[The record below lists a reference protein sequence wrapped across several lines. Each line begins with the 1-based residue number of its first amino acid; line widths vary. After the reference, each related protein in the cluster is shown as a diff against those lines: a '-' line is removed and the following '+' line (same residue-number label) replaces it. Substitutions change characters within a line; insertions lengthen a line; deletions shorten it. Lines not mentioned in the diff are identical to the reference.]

1 VFFDFKLIR
10 VDLHQNRAYFERQ
23 TAPKCSDEQGLLS
36 HEVSFD
42 FMIGAD
48 GIHSKTRQQLM
59 RYTRMSYQQ
68 VYEDIMWCEFQMP
81 STSTGQ
87 YRLSPKHL
95 HIWSPTASED
105 GEKPQ
110 RLMFVAF
117 PSRDGS
123 FNCSLFAPSGYFSRL
138 SQSTDSLPAFF
149 DRHFPGVPSNL
160 IAPESL
166 QAQFT
171 ANPHLPLMDIKCSHL
186 HYGSSVIIVGDAAH
200 AVLPFYGQ
208 GLNAG
213 LEDVR
218 ILFETLDRHEGA
230 HCSATARA
238 TALAAYSE
246 ARIHHVH
253 AIYDLSR
260 GNYLELQEGV
270 KSTLYLI
277 RKAFEETMCKYLP
290 SLGWA
295 TQYARVSFSNEPYG
309 DIVKSTER
317 QKRIFWGGCMLMVVV
332 YTGWI
337 VFLFSAR
344 GVFRSQF
351 WSI

>member
-1 VFFDFKLIR
+1 VFFDLKLIR
-10 VDLHQNRAYFERQ
+10 VDLHKNRAYFEPQ
-23 TAPKCSDEQGLLS
+23 NVPKCSDKQSLLS

-68 VYEDIMWCEFQMP
+68 VYEDIMWCEFRMP

-95 HIWSPTASED
+95 HIWSPTASEE
-105 GEKPQ
+105 GEKKQ

-117 PSRDGS
+117 PSGDGS

-138 SQSTDSLPAFF
+138 SQSLNSLPDFF
-149 DRHFPGVPSNL
+149 DRHFPGVSSNL
-160 IAPESL
+160 IAPELL
-166 QAQFT
+166 QSQFA
-171 ANPHLPLMDIKCSHL
+171 ANPHLPLMDLKCSHL
-186 HYGSSVIIVGDAAH
+186 HYGSSVVIVGDAAH

-218 ILFETLDRHEGA
+218 ILFETLDRHDET
-230 HCSATARA
+230 HRSTTARA
-238 TALAAYSE
+238 TALAAYSA
-246 ARIHHVH
+246 ARLLHVH

-277 RKAFEETMCKYLP
+277 RKAFEEAMCKYLP

-309 DIVKSTER
+309 DIMKSTER
-317 QKRIFWGGCMLMVVV
+317 QKRILVWGSLLMVVV
-332 YTGWI
+332 YIGWMF
-337 VFLFSAR
+337 FLFNAR
-344 GVFRSQF
+344 GFFRSEF
-351 WSI
+351 